1 MLELNFFSDP
11 AHGWLEV
18 PLNLVK
24 ELNLGQKITKY
35 SYVKGDFAYLE
46 EDQDAPAFMRE
57 ANQKGIFFTLSDI
70 FHENSPIRNFR
81 SFSI

>member
-18 PLNLVK
+18 PINLVK
-24 ELNLGQKITKY
+24 ELNLGQKITKF
-35 SYVKGDFAYLE
+35 SYIKGDFAYLE

-57 ANQKGIFFTLSDI
+57 ANQKGIFFTLTDI
-70 FHENSPIRNFR
+70 FQENSPIRSFR

>member
-1 MLELNFFSDP
+1 MLKLNFFSDP

-35 SYVKGDFAYLE
+35 SYIKGDFAYLE

-57 ANQKGIFFTLSDI
+57 ANQKGIFFILCDI